1 MKKRWLSL
9 LLVCLLLLPQL
20 AYAQQFDT
28 VAGYAALVEMSTGQF
43 IYLKNADEPRPP
55 ASITKVMT
63 LLLAFEALERGDIQW
78 DQKTVVSERA
88 WRISGSEMFL
98 DVNTEVSVEDLI
110 KGISIVSANDGCIAI
125 AELIAG
131 SEEAFVQRM
140 NQRAQELGM
149 QSTLFRNSTGLPA
162 EGHVMSARDIAI
174 LSRHLVANFPKIL
187 EFETMR
193 EFTYNN
199 IKQYNRN
206 PLLGR
211 FQGADGLKTGWTPES
226 GYSLAGT
233 ALQND
238 MRLISVVL
246 NTTSEEERFSASR
259 ELLNYGFRN
268 FRLKTAVNAG
278 DVLGQAPVKDG
289 RQQTVGVTVAQDL
302 TVIVPI
308 AQEGDLQLVPQ
319 PQALKAPVEAGTPA
333 GTLLVQLDGETIA
346 SAPLE
351 TTDAVGRANV
361 IVRLFRAIGT
371 FFRGLFSR
379 NRG

>member
-1 MKKRWLSL
+1 MKKRWFSL

-149 QSTLFRNSTGLPA
+149 QNTLFRNSTGLPA

-246 NTTSEEERFSASR
+246 NTTSEEERFTASS

-268 FRLKTAVNAG
+268 FRLKTAAKAG

-289 RQQTVGVTVAQDL
+289 RQQTVDVAVAKDITVVIPTGQEKNLELVTQPEVL
-302 TVIVPI
+302 T
-308 AQEGDLQLVPQ
+308 
-319 PQALKAPVEAGTPA
+319 APVGTGSPA
-333 GTLLVQLDGETIA
+333 GTLLVRLDGETVA
-346 SAPLE
+346 TAPLE
-351 TTDAVGRANV
+351 AKNDVGRANIV
-361 IVRLFRAIGT
+361 VRLFRAIGN
-371 FFRGLFSR
+371 FFRGLLA
-379 NRG
+379 RGRS